1 MNLSTKGRYA
11 VMAMAD
17 LARHAG
23 GGAVTLAEIA
33 DRQAISQT
41 YLVQLFNKLRK
52 AGLVVSA
59 RGPGG
64 GYRLSAH
71 PGAIRI
77 SDIMFAV
84 EEPFRTTRCHGR
96 PGHGC
101 LCGER
106 CLTHDLWDAL
116 GAHIAAFLSA
126 VSLAD
131 VIDGDPHS
139 FVAPGLGCRSVLGA
153 HIGRAA
159 PAAVEAAIG
168 AAVEA

>member
-1 MNLSTKGRYA
+1 MKLSTKGRYA

-17 LARHAG
+17 LAHNVDA
-23 GGAVTLAEIA
+23 GAVSLAEIA
-33 DRQAISQT
+33 ERQSISLN

-64 GYRLSAH
+64 GYRLAA
-71 PGAIRI
+71 PIGEVRI

-96 PGHGC
+96 PGKGC

-106 CLTHDLWDAL
+106 CMTHDLWDAL

-126 VSLAD
+126 VTLAD
-131 VIDGDPHS
+131 VIDGDPHA
-139 FVAPGLGCRSVLGA
+139 FVAPGLGCRDVLSA
-153 HIGRAA
+153 RCHLIEL
-159 PAAVEAAIG
+159 EAA
-168 AAVEA
+168 EA